1 MITHDARLQTVV
13 YPESD
18 GEPVGETDDHRELMF
33 VLIFAL
39 KNLLRRTAAYVAGNL
54 FIYYEEGHPE
64 SVVAPDVFVIFG
76 VPQHN
81 RRTYKTWEH
90 GGKCPD
96 LVIELTSS
104 KTRYVDLGEKRVRYA
119 ELGVQEYY
127 IFDPL
132 GEYLEPRLRGYQLVD
147 GELLP
152 LPGPRMF
159 SRLLNAELRVMDNT
173 LRLYDMASGTLLP
186 TPYELDDERQREA
199 EARQREAEAR
209 QREAEARQREAEA
222 RRTAEAEVERLRA
235 EIERLRAQ
243 H

>member
-1 MITHDARLQTVV
+1 MTAHNARLQTII

-18 GEPVGETDDHRELMF
+18 GEPVAETDDHRELMF
-33 VLIFAL
+33 TLIFAL
-39 KNLLRRTAAYVAGNL
+39 KNLLRSTVAYVSGNL
-54 FIYYEEGHPE
+54 FVYYEEGQPE
-64 SVVAPDVFVIFG
+64 TVVAPDIFIVFG

-81 RRTYKTWEH
+81 RRIYKTWEH

-132 GEYLEPRLRGYQLVD
+132 DDYLEPRLRGHQLVN

-152 LPGPRMF
+152 LPGPRLI
-159 SRLLNAELRVMDNT
+159 SRLLNVELRAVDNT
-173 LRLYDMASGTLLP
+173 LRLADITSDMLLP
-186 TPYELDDERQREA
+186 TPYELVVEREA
-199 EARQREAEAR
+199 EAEI
-209 QREAEARQREAEA
+209 
-222 RRTAEAEVERLRA
+222 ERLRA
-235 EIERLRAQ
+235 EIERLRANRG
-243 H
+243 

>member
-1 MITHDARLQTVV
+1 MIRHDPRLETIV

-18 GEPVGETDDHRELMF
+18 GEPVGETDDHRDLMF
-33 VLIFAL
+33 ALIFAL
-39 KNLLRRTAAYVAGNL
+39 KNLLRGIEAYVAGNL
-54 FIYYEEGHPE
+54 FIYYEEGQPQ

-76 VPQHN
+76 VPQRN

-132 GEYLEPRLRGYQLVD
+132 GDYLEPRLRGYQLVD

-152 LPGPRMF
+152 LPGPRII
-159 SRLLNAELRVMDNT
+159 SRLLNVELRVVGNE
-173 LRLYDMASGTLLP
+173 LRLCDLTSGEPLP
-186 TPYELDDERQREA
+186 TPDELET
-199 EARQREAEAR
+199 AR

-222 RRTAEAEVERLRA
+222 RRAAETEIERLRA
-235 EIERLRAQ
+235 EIERLRGAA
-243 H
+243 